1 MPDMDNPDPRVI
13 LVIAL
18 AALTHA
24 FNGGGSAKQFL
35 DDAEVFVKEAELRYG
50 SFARKP

>member
-1 MPDMDNPDPRVI
+1 MPDMEDPDPRVI

-24 FNGGGSAKQFL
+24 FNGGTTASQLF
-35 DDAEVFVKEAELRYG
+35 DDAESFVKEAELRYG